1 MNIPPGFALH
11 CGYCGKVMAL
21 CKCGT
26 TPAGVHTPEPV
37 VMVEEVEKHAPV
49 VEPPTKPET
58 WRDRPPLL

>member
-11 CGYCGKVMAL
+11 CGYCGKVMER

-26 TPAGVHTPEPV
+26 TPAGVHVPELPKDVPV
-37 VMVEEVEKHAPV
+37 A
-49 VEPPTKPET
+49 EPPEEPTKQET